1 MRTTRR
7 EVLSIGAVGLAA
19 ASPLGALAPPPKKH
33 SLRIA
38 QLTDMHVQPERGAGE
53 GFSKAI
59 RAAQEHKPDL
69 LLMTGDLVMDVM
81 GSDLDRAEKQLA
93 VYREALKDSAD
104 VPVRHCIGNHDV
116 WGWNNL
122 DKYSKEPLFGKKWA
136 QEKFELSA
144 PYYHFDQGGWRIVV
158 LDSTHRNGDGP
169 GYTARLNDDQFGWL
183 EDLLAD
189 TPATTPVLVAS
200 HIPLFCACAFLDG
213 ENETKGDWVVPGSWM
228 HIDFRRIKNLFRKHP
243 NVKTALSG
251 HIHLADRVDYLGV
264 SYFCNGAV
272 SAGWWGGG
280 YQEFKNGYAI
290 VDLFEDGTVD
300 NQYLEYEWEVR
311 P

>member
-7 EVLSIGAVGLAA
+7 EVLALAA
-19 ASPLGALAPPPKKH
+19 TGPLAAPFARPKRERT
-33 SLRIA
+33 LRIA

-53 GFSKAI
+53 GFRKAI
-59 RAAQEHKPDL
+59 EAAQTHKPDL

-81 GSDLDRAEKQLA
+81 GSDLDRADKQLA
-93 VYREALKDSAD
+93 VFREAVKDSAG
-104 VPVRHCIGNHDV
+104 VPVRYCIGNHDV

-122 DKYSKEPLFGKKWA
+122 DKYSSAPLFGKRWA
-136 QEKFELSA
+136 QEKFELAA

-158 LDSTHRNGDGP
+158 LDSTHRDGDGP
-169 GYTARLNDDQFGWL
+169 GYTARLDDEQFGWL
-183 EDLLAD
+183 GDLLEN
-189 TPATTPVLVAS
+189 TPATMPVLVAS

-213 ENETKGDWVVPGSWM
+213 DNEKKGDWVVPGSWM
-228 HIDFRRIKNLFRKHP
+228 HIDFRRIKTLFRKHP
-243 NVKTALSG
+243 NVKAALSG

-272 SAGWWGGG
+272 SAGWWGGP
-280 YQEFKNGYAI
+280 YQEFENGYAI
-290 VDLFEDGTVD
+290 VDLFDDGSVE
-300 NQYLEYEWEVR
+300 NRYMEYEWEVR